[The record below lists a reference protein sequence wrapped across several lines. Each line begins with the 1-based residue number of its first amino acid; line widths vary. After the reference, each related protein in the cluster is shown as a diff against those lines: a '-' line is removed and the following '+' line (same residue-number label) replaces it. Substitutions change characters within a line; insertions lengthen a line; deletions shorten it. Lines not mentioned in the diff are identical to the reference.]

1 MKFLQIIENYEKGLI
16 NEMDTPPPNM
26 APPPDGPSS
35 PPAPAPVPP
44 TSQPEEPPKVDV
56 PAGIATMGT
65 LLKKA
70 LTLKLS
76 DEDRYKVSQLPQI
89 DENNANDVIDQLIA
103 IMKSYSVDADINMDI
118 NTAQ

>member
-35 PPAPAPVPP
+35 PPAPAPV
-44 TSQPEEPPKVDV
+44 PPKVDV

-103 IMKSYSVDADINMDI
+103 IMKSYSVDTDINMDI

>member
-1 MKFLQIIENYEKGLI
+1 
-16 NEMDTPPPNM
+16 
-26 APPPDGPSS
+26 
-35 PPAPAPVPP
+35 
-44 TSQPEEPPKVDV
+44 
-56 PAGIATMGT
+56 MGT

-76 DEDRYKVSQLPQI
+76 DEDRYKVSKLPQI

-103 IMKSYSVDADINMDI
+103 IMKSYSVDTDINMDI

>member
-44 TSQPEEPPKVDV
+44 TEVDV

-76 DEDRYKVSQLPQI
+76 DEDRYKVSQLPSVN
-89 DENNANDVIDQLIA
+89 EKNANDVIDQLIA
-103 IMKSYSVDADINMDI
+103 IMKSYSVDTDINMDI

>member
-1 MKFLQIIENYEKGLI
+1 MKFLQIIEQFEKELV
-16 NEMDTPPPNM
+16 NEMDNPPPNP
-26 APPPDGPSS
+26 APEPGGSADMPPAAPSS
-35 PPAPAPVPP
+35 QTPD
-44 TSQPEEPPKVDV
+44 QVDE

-89 DENNANDVIDQLIA
+89 DEKNASEVINQLIA
-103 IMKSYSVDADINMDI
+103 IMKSYSVDTDI
-118 NTAQ
+118 NTNV

>member
-44 TSQPEEPPKVDV
+44 TEVDV

-76 DEDRYKVSQLPQI
+76 DEDRYKVSKLPQI

-103 IMKSYSVDADINMDI
+103 IMKSYSVDTDINI
-118 NTAQ
+118 AQ

>member
-44 TSQPEEPPKVDV
+44 TEVDV

>member
-1 MKFLQIIENYEKGLI
+1 MKFLQIIEKFEKELV

-35 PPAPAPVPP
+35 PPAPAP
-44 TSQPEEPPKVDV
+44 EDAVDE

-103 IMKSYSVDADINMDI
+103 IMKSYSADTDINMDI

>member
-1 MKFLQIIENYEKGLI
+1 MKFLQIIENCEKELI
-16 NEMDTPPPNM
+16 NEMDNPPPNP

-35 PPAPAPVPP
+35 PLAPAPVPP
-44 TSQPEEPPKVDV
+44 TPEPEEPTKVDV

-76 DEDRYKVSQLPQI
+76 DEDRYKVSKLPQI
-89 DENNANDVIDQLIA
+89 DETNANDVIDQLIA
-103 IMKSYSVDADINMDI
+103 IMKSYSVDADIDSNS
-118 NTAQ
+118 

>member
-44 TSQPEEPPKVDV
+44 TEVDV

-76 DEDRYKVSQLPQI
+76 DEDRYKVSKLPQI

-103 IMKSYSVDADINMDI
+103 IMKSYSVDTDINMDI

>member
-44 TSQPEEPPKVDV
+44 KVDV

-76 DEDRYKVSQLPQI
+76 DEDRYKVSKLPQI
-89 DENNANDVIDQLIA
+89 DETNANDVIDQLIA
-103 IMKSYSVDADINMDI
+103 IMKSYSVDTDINMDI

>member
-44 TSQPEEPPKVDV
+44 EVDV

>member
-1 MKFLQIIENYEKGLI
+1 MKFLQIIEKFEKELV

-35 PPAPAPVPP
+35 PLAPAPVDA
-44 TSQPEEPPKVDV
+44 VDE

-76 DEDRYKVSQLPQI
+76 DEDRYKVSQLPSVN
-89 DENNANDVIDQLIA
+89 EKNASEVINQLIV
-103 IMKSYSVDADINMDI
+103 IMKSYSVDTDI
-118 NTAQ
+118 NTDVNIAQ

>member
-44 TSQPEEPPKVDV
+44 TEVDV

-76 DEDRYKVSQLPQI
+76 DEDRYKVSKLPQI

-103 IMKSYSVDADINMDI
+103 IMKSYSVDTDINLDI

>member
-35 PPAPAPVPP
+35 PPAPTPVPP
-44 TSQPEEPPKVDV
+44 TEVDV

-103 IMKSYSVDADINMDI
+103 IMKSYSVDTDINMDI

>member
-44 TSQPEEPPKVDV
+44 EVDV

-76 DEDRYKVSQLPQI
+76 DEDRYKVSKLPQI
-89 DENNANDVIDQLIA
+89 DETNANDVIDQLIA
-103 IMKSYSVDADINMDI
+103 IMKSYSVDADIDSNS
-118 NTAQ
+118 

>member
-44 TSQPEEPPKVDV
+44 TEVDV

-103 IMKSYSVDADINMDI
+103 IMKSYSVDTDINMDI

>member
-1 MKFLQIIENYEKGLI
+1 MKFLQIIEQFEKELV
-16 NEMDTPPPNM
+16 NEMDNPPPNP
-26 APPPDGPSS
+26 APEPGGSADM
-35 PPAPAPVPP
+35 PPADPA
-44 TSQPEEPPKVDV
+44 SQTPDQVDE

-89 DENNANDVIDQLIA
+89 DEKNASEVINQLIA
-103 IMKSYSVDADINMDI
+103 IMKSYSVDTDI
-118 NTAQ
+118 NTNV

>member
-44 TSQPEEPPKVDV
+44 TEVDV

-76 DEDRYKVSQLPQI
+76 DEDRYKVSKLLQI

-103 IMKSYSVDADINMDI
+103 IMKSYSVDTDINMDI

>member
-1 MKFLQIIENYEKGLI
+1 MKLLQIIEKFEKELV

-35 PPAPAPVPP
+35 PPAPAP
-44 TSQPEEPPKVDV
+44 EDAVDE

-76 DEDRYKVSQLPQI
+76 DEDRYKVSQLPSVN
-89 DENNANDVIDQLIA
+89 EKNASEVINQLIV
-103 IMKSYSVDADINMDI
+103 IMKSYSVDTDI
-118 NTAQ
+118 NTDVNIAQ

>member
-35 PPAPAPVPP
+35 PPAPTPVPP
-44 TSQPEEPPKVDV
+44 TEVDV

-76 DEDRYKVSQLPQI
+76 DEDRYKVSKLPQI

-103 IMKSYSVDADINMDI
+103 IMKSYSVDTDINMDI

>member
-1 MKFLQIIENYEKGLI
+1 MKFLQIIEKFEKQLV
-16 NEMDTPPPNM
+16 NEMDDPPPNM

-35 PPAPAPVPP
+35 PPAPE
-44 TSQPEEPPKVDV
+44 PEHPGVDE

-76 DEDRYKVSQLPQI
+76 DEDRYKVSQLPNI
-89 DENNANDVIDQLIA
+89 DEQNASEIINQLIT
-103 IMKSYSVDADINMDI
+103 IMKTYSVDTDI

>member
-44 TSQPEEPPKVDV
+44 TEVDV

-76 DEDRYKVSQLPQI
+76 DEDRYKVSQLPQS

-103 IMKSYSVDADINMDI
+103 IMKSYSVDTDINMDI